1 MKNKTFKTSNYSC
14 YYNFYKKRNIF
25 LFLNGIG
32 GIKDFFY
39 DFIRYKKNYGYL
51 LVDLPGFGD
60 SKYRTKPKKIIKDHI
75 SILKKIFLKEKIQ
88 KFNLVVFSLST
99 GYLHMIDQDLE
110 IRKKIKKVIL
120 LDPSLVK
127 NVLNWSIEIF
137 KKNKVEFLKYIK
149 NYKKNIHKIF
159 RLALVKKKKNIKNI
173 TKNLIKFDPS
183 ILYNLNRECVNIVL
197 KKKVFKLLNKKKDI
211 LAIYPK
217 NRKIKK
223 NLRKKFKKIILIE
236 NSNHYLS
243 LDNPR
248 KTYEAIINNV

>member
-1 MKNKTFKTSNYSC
+1 MPSRTSRVVL
-14 YYNFYKKRNIF
+14 YNI
-25 LFLNGIG
+25 
-32 GIKDFFY
+32 
-39 DFIRYKKNYGYL
+39 
-51 LVDLPGFGD
+51 
-60 SKYRTKPKKIIKDHI
+60 
-75 SILKKIFLKEKIQ
+75 
-88 KFNLVVFSLST
+88 
-99 GYLHMIDQDLE
+99 
-110 IRKKIKKVIL
+110 
-120 LDPSLVK
+120 PSWYLVK
-127 NVLNWSIEIF
+127 NDLNWSIEIF

-149 NYKKNIHKIF
+149 NNKKNIHKIF
-159 RLALVKKKKNIKNI
+159 RLALVNKKRNIKNI

-183 ILYNLNRECVNIVL
+183 ILYNLNRECVNFVI

-248 KTYEAIINNV
+248 KTYEAIVNNV